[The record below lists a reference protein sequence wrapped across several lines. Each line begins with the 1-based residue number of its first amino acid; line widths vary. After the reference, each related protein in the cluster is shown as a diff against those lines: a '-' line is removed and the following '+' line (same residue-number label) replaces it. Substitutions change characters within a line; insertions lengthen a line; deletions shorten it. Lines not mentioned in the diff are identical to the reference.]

1 MSITITWTRTF
12 RVWLTGAM
20 SAILTSPGTAPG
32 PSLPGGAAGSTG
44 ASRRLR
50 DAPGAGPAFAVS
62 SLLSVQLGVALSVP
76 LFDDLGA
83 AGSAWLRLSC
93 AGLLLLVLV
102 RPRPSMFTR
111 GSLTASVILGVTTA
125 GLTLLSMEAVSRL
138 PLASVSALEFL
149 GPLGVALWRGR
160 GPARLF
166 ALLAGGGVLLLT
178 EPWRGGADPV
188 GVAFALAA
196 AACCAAYILL
206 TQRVGDQVPGIAGV
220 AVSIPV
226 AGLVASVTVGPSAVG
241 GVTGEVLLYGLGLA
255 VLLPLVPFVLEL
267 LALRRLTSAAFGTLT
282 ALEPAIA
289 LVVGLLVLGQ
299 VPGLLP
305 LVGVACVIAAGVGA
319 ERTGRRRHTPAGVVV
334 PGA

>member
-1 MSITITWTRTF
+1 MTAL
-12 RVWLTGAM
+12 LTPPTG
-20 SAILTSPGTAPG
+20 SRPGVPG
-32 PSLPGGAAGSTG
+32 PLSALAGLRHGSGAGAAFT
-44 ASRRLR
+44 
-50 DAPGAGPAFAVS
+50 VT
-62 SLLSVQLGVALSVP
+62 SLLCVQLGVALSVP

-83 AGSAWLRLSC
+83 AGAAWLRLSC
-93 AGLLLLVLV
+93 AGVLLLVLV

-111 GSLTASVILGVTTA
+111 ASLTASVALGVTTA
-125 GLTLLSMEAVSRL
+125 ALTLLFMEAVARL
-138 PLASVSALEFL
+138 PMGTASALEFL
-149 GPLGVALWRGR
+149 GPLAVAVWRGR
-160 GPARLF
+160 GPTR
-166 ALLAGGGVLLLT
+166 LLALVAALGVLLMT
-178 EPWRGGADPV
+178 EPWNGGVDPV
-188 GVAFALAA
+188 GVAYALAG

-206 TQRVGDQVPGIAGV
+206 TQKVGDEVDGIAGV

-226 AGLVASVTVGPSAVG
+226 AGLVATVVVGPSAIG
-241 GVTGEVLLYGLGLA
+241 GVTPEVLLYGLGLA

-305 LVGVACVIAAGVGA
+305 LVGVACVVAAGVGA
-319 ERTGRRRHTPAGVVV
+319 ERLGRRRHSAAGVVV